1 MVYVA
6 HSQLMSRL
14 FNNTNSQNSI
24 TSSIAHLL
32 GVSGMSYLIL
42 FLISIVIF
50 RTVDKSYYGLY
61 VIMLSLF
68 AVIELLMA
76 GFNDSIVRFLKDKI
90 PLVDKQSIVLF
101 VLYYKYFLIFSFI
114 SIVYIAR
121 QYGFFEFLIGN
132 YGEVTGVVDSFL
144 LVAILNGLLSV
155 FIGVNNCILNAQ
167 LQYKLTANIDF
178 FRNLVYL
185 LVVIVLS
192 FYTQDYLDYLY
203 SSIAVSVVVLIFLSI
218 KINKD
223 FGEFSILSLIRVKFS
238 VDIGKKYIFPYA
250 TPLTGSSLLTYVKNH
265 LPTLILGK
273 EFALED
279 VAVFSILKTFFKA
292 LHSVSGSFIN
302 PMMSKFL
309 ELKNDIKDFSTKM
322 NAIFY
327 GTFFLR
333 LFSFAVLSSLMQYF
347 FLIYKIEDNEINH
360 FIFYV
365 LGLEYVIAGM
375 ILSYGIILRLDK
387 KTNKVLIASIVRFV
401 VELTLIYLILL
412 DYGIMAAA
420 LILLVAR
427 YVETVVTYF
436 FIRRQR
442 IFNKSGFVLFAIALP
457 MPYFLYKLPTIPY

>member
-1 MVYVA
+1 
-6 HSQLMSRL
+6 MSR
-14 FNNTNSQNSI
+14 FFKNTNIQNSI
-24 TSSIAHLL
+24 PSSIAHLI
-32 GVSGMSYLIL
+32 GVNGMSYLIL
-42 FLISIVIF
+42 LLISIVIF

-61 VIMLSLF
+61 VIMLSIF

-90 PLVDKQSIVLF
+90 SLDDKQNIVLF

-114 SIVYIAR
+114 GIIYIAR
-121 QYGFFEFLIGN
+121 KYGFFEFLIGN
-132 YGEVTGVVDSFL
+132 YGEVIDLIDSFL
-144 LVAILNGLLSV
+144 LVAILNSLLSA

-178 FRNLVYL
+178 IRNLCYL
-185 LVVIVLS
+185 LIVITLS
-192 FYTQDYLDYLY
+192 FFTQDYLNYLY
-203 SSIAVSVVVLIFLSI
+203 SSVVLSFVVLMFLSI
-218 KINKD
+218 KINQD
-223 FGEFSILSLIRVKFS
+223 FSEFSLISLIRAKFS
-238 VDIGKKYIFPYA
+238 IDIGKKYIFPYA
-250 TPLTGSSLLTYVKNH
+250 MPLTGSSLLTFVKNH

-309 ELKNDIKDFSTKM
+309 DLKNNVEEFSLKM
-322 NAIFY
+322 NAIFS

-333 LFSFAVLSSLMQYF
+333 LFLFAIVSFLMQYF
-347 FLIYKIEDNEINH
+347 FLIYRIEDNEVNQ

-365 LGLEYVIAGM
+365 LGLEYLIAGM
-375 ILSYGIILRLDK
+375 ILSFGIILRLNK
-387 KTNKVLIASIVRFV
+387 TTNKVLVTSIVRFV
-401 VELTLIYLILL
+401 VELTLIFLILL

-442 IFNKSGFVLFAIALP
+442 IFKKSGFVLLTIALP
-457 MPYFLYKLPTIPY
+457 VAYFLYKLPSVPY

>member
-1 MVYVA
+1 MK
-6 HSQLMSRL
+6 SL
-14 FNNTNSQNSI
+14 FGKICVQSPI
-24 TSSIAHLL
+24 LKGIIHLL
-32 GVSGMSYLIL
+32 GVNGLSYIMLL
-42 FLISIVIF
+42 LISIVIF

-61 VIMLSLF
+61 VVMLSLF
-68 AVIELLMA
+68 AIVELLMA

-90 PLVDKQSIVLF
+90 PLVDKQNIVLF

-114 SIVYIAR
+114 TIVYFAK

-132 YGEVTGVVDSFL
+132 YSEVSDVVDSFL
-144 LVAILNGLLSV
+144 LVAILNGIFSA
-155 FIGVNNCILNAQ
+155 FIGVNNCILNSQ
-167 LQYKLTANIDF
+167 YQYKLTANINF
-178 FRNLVYL
+178 FRNLIYL
-185 LVVIVLS
+185 LIVVALS
-192 FYTQDYLDYLY
+192 FYSQDYLDYLY
-203 SSIAVSVVVLIFLSI
+203 SSIAVSIVLLIYLSI

-223 FGEFSILSLIRVKFS
+223 FSEFSIPSLIRSKFS

-250 TPLTGSSLLTYVKNH
+250 APLTGSSLLTYVKNH

-273 EFALED
+273 EFDLED

-309 ELKNDIKDFSTKM
+309 ELKNNIQDFSTKM

-333 LFSFAVLSSLMQYF
+333 LFSFAILSLLMQYF
-347 FLIYKIEDNEINH
+347 FLIYKIEYNEINQ

-365 LGLEYVIAGM
+365 LGLEYVISGM
-375 ILSYGIILRLDK
+375 ILCYGIILRLNK

-427 YVETVVTYF
+427 YVETVATYF

-442 IFNKSGFVLFAIALP
+442 IFNKSAIILSIFIPIIA
-457 MPYFLYKLPTIPY
+457 YYSIKLL